1 MTLLRLL
8 LALAASTLM
17 AACGG
22 GSDDDDGG
30 DAPAGTL
37 AQTVQS
43 LARTDADPGGF
54 SLLLAAVQAAD
65 PAVAAALNG
74 SARLT
79 VFAPD
84 NAAFQRLLAELGVT
98 KEQLLADQALM
109 TQVLTYHVVSGE
121 VARADVPLGQPIASL
136 EGGVF
141 KVEDQGGGLAVTDE
155 RNRVAAIT
163 ATDVRASNGVIHV
176 VDKVLLPGDK
186 DLAATAG
193 ANPQFGI
200 LVEALEAADL
210 VGALQADGPFTVF
223 APTDAAF
230 ADLLGELGVTKE
242 QLLAD
247 TDLLTQVLTYHV
259 VSGRVFKAQVPVG
272 QPVNTLQGGTFTV
285 GADLAITDGAGRRS
299 NLVATDVLA
308 RNGVIH
314 VVDKVLL
321 PE

>member
-1 MTLLRLL
+1 MALLRLL
-8 LALAASTLM
+8 LALAASSLI

-22 GSDDDDGG
+22 GGDDDDE
-30 DAPAGTL
+30 AASATL

-43 LARTDADPGGF
+43 SAKTDADGDGF

-65 PAVAAALNG
+65 PSVAAALNG
-74 SARLT
+74 SSKLT
-79 VFAPD
+79 VFAPT
-84 NAAFQRLLAELGVT
+84 NAAFQQLLAELGVT
-98 KEQLLADQALM
+98 KEQLLADQALL

-121 VARADVPLGQPIASL
+121 VARADVPLGQPIATL

-141 KVEDQGGGLAVTDE
+141 KVEAQGDGLAVTDE

-163 ATDVRASNGVIHV
+163 ATDVRASNGVLHTI
-176 VDKVLLPGDK
+176 DKVLLPGDK
-186 DLAATAG
+186 DIAATAA
-193 ANPQFGI
+193 ANPEFSI
-200 LVEALEAADL
+200 LIEALEAADL
-210 VGALQADGPFTVF
+210 TSALQADGPFTVF
-223 APTDAAF
+223 APTNAAF
-230 ADLLGELGVTKE
+230 ADLLGELGVTKD
-242 QLLAD
+242 QLLAN

-259 VSGRVFKAQVPVG
+259 VNARVFKAQVPIG
-272 QPVNTLQGGTFTV
+272 QPVTSLQGGTFTV

>member
-1 MTLLRLL
+1 MALLRLL
-8 LALAASTLM
+8 LALAASSLI

-22 GSDDDDGG
+22 GGDDDDE
-30 DAPAGTL
+30 AAAATL

-43 LARTDADPGGF
+43 SAKTDADGDGF

-65 PAVAAALNG
+65 PSVAAALNG
-74 SARLT
+74 SSKLT
-79 VFAPD
+79 VFAPT
-84 NAAFQRLLAELGVT
+84 NAAFQQLLAELGVT
-98 KEQLLADQALM
+98 KEQLLADQALL

-121 VARADVPLGQPIASL
+121 VARADVPLGQPIATL

-141 KVEDQGGGLAVTDE
+141 KVEGQGDGLAVTDE

-163 ATDVRASNGVIHV
+163 ATDVRASNGVLHT

-186 DLAATAG
+186 DIAATAA
-193 ANPQFGI
+193 ANPEFSI
-200 LVEALEAADL
+200 LIEALEAADL
-210 VGALQADGPFTVF
+210 TSALQADGPFTVF
-223 APTDAAF
+223 APTNAAF
-230 ADLLGELGVTKE
+230 ADLLGELGVTKD
-242 QLLAD
+242 QLLAN

-259 VSGRVFKAQVPVG
+259 VNARVFKAQVPIG
-272 QPVNTLQGGTFTV
+272 QPVTSLQGGTFTV

-299 NLVATDVLA
+299 NLVATNVLA

-314 VVDKVLL
+314 VVDKVML